1 MTKMIPASTPIKM
14 YVLLNCFEC
23 FGNCIGL
30 ALQSKGLAGWL
41 AVWLSS
47 WPDGWLAGRLSSWS
61 GNGLEVLS
69 GRAGPCPA
77 GTAPRAHACLAA
89 AWRPSK
95 RDGFVRT
102 GWLASWLAG
111 LLAGCLPAC
120 LPPGSLREGS
130 GTSVRVWCKN
140 VAFHV

>member
-1 MTKMIPASTPIKM
+1 MM
-14 YVLLNCFEC
+14 YMFFIGFEC
-23 FGNCIGL
+23 LGNCIGL

-47 WPDGWLAGRLSSWS
+47 WPDGWLAGWLSSWS

-111 LLAGCLPAC
+111 LLAGWLAVW
-120 LPPGSLREGS
+120 LAGWLGGGPGGLREGFGLGVS
-130 GTSVRVWCKN
+130 GRCKN
-140 VAFHV
+140 VVFLA